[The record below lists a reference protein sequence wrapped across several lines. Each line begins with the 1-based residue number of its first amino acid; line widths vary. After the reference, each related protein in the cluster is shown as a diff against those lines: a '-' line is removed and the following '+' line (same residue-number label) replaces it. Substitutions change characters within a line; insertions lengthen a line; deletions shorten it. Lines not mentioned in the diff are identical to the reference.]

1 MKALLRPEDAAEL
14 PSVAAWLSHANEVRR
29 LMEENYP
36 RDRALAELL
45 NITIQE
51 NVLVQLENLRTH
63 PVVAKR
69 LQEGR
74 LRLHGWVY
82 KLETGEVFAFDP
94 VVGQFLP
101 VLDHMSGA
109 KTVLPRIGVSP

>member
-1 MKALLRPEDAAEL
+1 
-14 PSVAAWLSHANEVRR
+14 
-29 LMEENYP
+29 
-36 RDRALAELL
+36 
-45 NITIQE
+45 
-51 NVLVQLENLRTH
+51 
-63 PVVAKR
+63 
-69 LQEGR
+69 